1 MKNQKEY
8 RFKHMINSCILI
20 TIKAYSESEARIML
34 SSYVKQSEMYF
45 LLHFKEDGCKSK

>member
-8 RFKHMINSCILI
+8 RFKHINSPVIV
-20 TIKAYSESEARIML
+20 TVRAYSESEARVIL
-34 SSYVKQSEMYF
+34 NSCVNQSVMYL